1 MTLSSKHVDSINP
14 LKAVDGSRSPSY
26 GNCAVSAFQSPDIAL
41 FLRVD
46 LGKESMIGSVGL
58 QNRIHENALYR
69 MNPFDVMIGDS
80 LANQGFDNPKCVDR
94 QNFTQ
99 VNQYLRFNCPHI
111 MKGRYVVVTN
121 YHPARILEICE
132 LEVYGWQ

>member
-1 MTLSSKHVDSINP
+1 MTLSSKRSHKIKP
-14 LKAVDGSRSPSY
+14 GKAVDGRRNPY
-26 GNCAVSAFQSPDIAL
+26 YKNCAVSAIQSPDAPL

-58 QNRIHENALYR
+58 QNRINKKTRYR

-99 VNQYLRFNCPHI
+99 VNQYLRFNCPYI
-111 MKGRYVVVTN
+111 MTGRYVVVTN
-121 YHPARILEICE
+121 YHLKRTLEICE